1 MPNRVVREE
10 INASE
15 SLSLVSLGA
24 DLMFRALLVAVDDF
38 GRIDARP
45 AYLRSEL
52 FRFRTDVTVEHIVG
66 WLAELSTVTV
76 RPGDTPPVRLYECR
90 HRPYLVLTG
99 WERHRGNSHRAKYSK
114 FPEPPEEPP
123 RHPDSPEHSG
133 KHRNAPEGSGS
144 FPEIRPRDVVREA
157 RDVSREARSER
168 RESRDGNG
176 EPALSPEH
184 PMVDPSRTDL
194 DATLS
199 PPERPGEGDQPESP
213 PPDLTD
219 EREVLDHWQGLALAA
234 SPGDARL
241 QPEAWPALRDQHA
254 GRLTPRLSAKGKP
267 ALLAAIDFGWADH
280 GDGKRWSGWHSK
292 MTSVEKLMLALTQS
306 ELVDQAESAGKAGQR
321 SRASPGDV
329 RRGVGYGGSAAD
341 FEELKRQRQQ
351 RRAS

>member
-52 FRFRTDVTVEHIVG
+52 FRFRTDVTVEQISG
-66 WLAELSTVTV
+66 WLTELSTVTV

-114 FPEPPEEPP
+114 FPDPPESPP
-123 RHPDSPEHSG
+123 G
-133 KHRNAPEGSGS
+133 HRNAPEYSGDYRNAPERTGP

-157 RDVSREARSER
+157 RDESRESLSER
-168 RESRDGNG
+168 RESRDGDA
-176 EPALSPEH
+176 ALAPEH
-184 PMVDPSRTDL
+184 PLVDPGRTDL
-194 DATLS
+194 DATQD
-199 PPERPGEGDQPESP
+199 PPQHRGPTDEAPDP

-219 EREVLDHWQGLALAA
+219 EREVLDRWRALALADA
-234 SPGDARL
+234 PGEARL
-241 QPEAWPALRDQHA
+241 QPDAWPALRDQHA
-254 GRLTPRLSAKGKP
+254 GRLTPRLAAKGKP
-267 ALLAAIDFGWADH
+267 ALLAAIEFGWADH
-280 GDGKRWSGWHSK
+280 GDGKRWSGWRSK
-292 MTSVEKLMLALTQS
+292 MGSVEKLMLALTQS
-306 ELVDQAESAGKAGQR
+306 ELVDQAVSAGKANG
-321 SRASPGDV
+321 SRASPDV
-329 RRGVGYGGSAAD
+329 RRGVGYGGSAEE
-341 FEELKRQRQQ
+341 FENLKRQRQRQ